1 MSRGLIVDKKHIVSR
16 IKSLRKH
23 LNQTQEEFA
32 SSIEYD
38 RSYISNVETGRAQ
51 VTERLL
57 KLIEQTFPVNP
68 QWLRD
73 GKGEMLKGETIY
85 EDVDP
90 LQHDEQLQL
99 FPLKIRGFWY
109 PGQEIEQHKKEGIVV
124 IPVYNEVDA
133 GAAVRNY
140 SSLEPIDWVPV
151 KAKWLRDQI
160 FGIKV
165 KGNSMETTIPDGSVV
180 LVDGNQKDIV
190 DGKIFAIEIPHIGAT
205 VKRVYIDYQ
214 KLILKPDNPQHKE
227 KAFPL
232 TALEKEEIRIIGR
245 VVRVIT
251 EL

>member
-1 MSRGLIVDKKHIVSR
+1 MDKKHIMGR
-16 IKSLRKH
+16 IRSLRKH

-32 SSIEYD
+32 SAIGYD

-51 VTERLL
+51 ITERLL

-68 QWLRD
+68 QWLRE
-73 GKGEMLKGETIY
+73 GKGEKLKGESIY
-85 EDVDP
+85 EDIDP

-99 FPLKIRGFWY
+99 FPLKIRGVWY
-109 PGQEIEQHKKEGIVV
+109 PGQELKRHKKEGIVV
-124 IPVYNEVDA
+124 IPIYNEADA

-151 KAKWLRDQI
+151 KAKWLKDQI

-165 KGNSMETTIPDGSVV
+165 KGDSMVPTIPDGSFV

-190 DGKIFAIEIPHIGAT
+190 DGKIFVIEIPNIGAT
-205 VKRVYIDYQ
+205 VKRVYTDYQ
-214 KLILKPDNPQHKE
+214 KLILKPDNPLHHKE
-227 KAFPL
+227 KVFPSN
-232 TALEKEEIRIIGR
+232 ALEREEIRIIGR

-251 EL
+251 EV